1 MFLNKTVSGEPSRV
15 RVEAVNS
22 SCILVHW
29 RPPTDQKF
37 GLLGYHVYYYPTL
50 PDDVDSDFSFTSLA
64 PAILLKI
71 DEPTTN
77 KVFIDH
83 LPPSTPYAVQV
94 AAVTKTGVGQLS
106 KAKKIKTKN
115 LGRSNQTFLFIE
127 NDKVKD

>member
-1 MFLNKTVSGEPSRV
+1 MLLNKTAIGEPSRV
-15 RVEAVNS
+15 RIEAVNS

-29 RPPTDQKF
+29 RPPTDQKIGF
-37 GLLGYHVYYYPTL
+37 LGYHVYYYPTL

-71 DEPTTN
+71 DDPNTN
-77 KVFIDH
+77 KVFIGN

-115 LGRSNQTFLFIE
+115 LGRSNKIFIFLRTIM
-127 NDKVKD
+127 KD